1 MISFNQRL
9 IDRATEIDS
18 YLCVGIDI
26 SPELLGSDRLDDLI
40 RHSKLVVDATR
51 EFTLAYKPN
60 FAFFE
65 RWGSKGFTW
74 LEDLVEY
81 IGDGPILI
89 ADAKRGD
96 IGSTASQYAKSIF
109 NYFGFDCVTLN
120 PYLGDDS
127 IEPFINDK
135 GKGAFILCRTSNP
148 SGAKFQSKKID
159 NDSFLYESV
168 ALWANTLNKNN
179 NVGLVVG
186 ATVPEELSVIRSLAP
201 DLPLLI
207 PGVGAQGGNISHS
220 IRVGNS
226 SAIGI
231 INVSRSIS
239 FAGDMSK
246 SAIRISAQTYVAKMN
261 EALNEQ

>member
-1 MISFNQRL
+1 MVSFNRRL
-9 IDRATEIDS
+9 IDRANEINS

-26 SPELLGSDRLDDLI
+26 SPEQLGSDKLDDLI
-40 RHSKLVVDATR
+40 YHSKLVVDATR
-51 EFTLAYKPN
+51 DVALAYKPN

-65 RWGSKGFTW
+65 RWGPKGFTW
-74 LEDLVEY
+74 LEKLVEY

-109 NYFGFDCVTLN
+109 NYFGFDCVTLS

-127 IEPFINDK
+127 IEPFIDYKEK
-135 GKGAFILCRTSNP
+135 GVFILCRTSNP
-148 SGAKFQSKKID
+148 SGAEFQIKKLES
-159 NDSFLYESV
+159 DSFLYESV
-168 ALWANTLNKNN
+168 ALWANKLNKYN

-186 ATVPEELSVIRSLAP
+186 ATAPEELYSIRKLAP

-207 PGVGAQGGNISHS
+207 PGVGAQGGDLIHS
-220 IRVGNS
+220 VRVGNS
-226 SAIGI
+226 SSIGM

-239 FAGDMSK
+239 FAGDLSK
-246 SAIRISAQTYVAKMN
+246 SAIRSSAESYVTKMN
-261 EALNEQ
+261 RALDEE